1 LGNWENRRKQM
12 GPRIITMK
20 EAQRRW
26 DNMTPEDVY
35 GPEDEDE
42 EDEATDDSADDCDDD
57 TCTVRIGK

>member
-1 LGNWENRRKQM
+1 M